1 MVLFAI
7 LSFSRMEM
15 SLDRR
20 KFDGTRR
27 TGWMFAFIHVTWE
40 EIAVHRYRW
49 EMMDDVQW
57 LSALVS
63 IESLLSR
70 LERDDGNDSLPCRL
84 FLFVYVLEIFYPSAI
99 RICERICYVVFCR
112 FELFNLKD
120 RYVYVREILFFE
132 EKKRERGFYYIVL
145 YFFKWIFSFFLS
157 FKEVDFILINEFF
170 LERLI
175 IF

>member
-70 LERDDGNDSLPCRL
+70 LERDDGNDSSPCRL

-99 RICERICYVVFCR
+99 RICERYVVFCR

-145 YFFKWIFSFFLS
+145 YFFKWILTFFLSFFLS
-157 FKEVDFILINEFF
+157 KKLILSWLMNIFF
-170 LERLI
+170 
-175 IF
+175 

>member
-1 MVLFAI
+1 
-7 LSFSRMEM
+7 
-15 SLDRR
+15 
-20 KFDGTRR
+20 
-27 TGWMFAFIHVTWE
+27 
-40 EIAVHRYRW
+40 
-49 EMMDDVQW
+49 MMDDVQW

-70 LERDDGNDSLPCRL
+70 LERDDGNDSSPCRL

-99 RICERICYVVFCR
+99 RICERYVVFCR

-120 RYVYVREILFFE
+120 RYVYVREILFFVS
-132 EKKRERGFYYIVL
+132 KRKRERERVL
-145 YFFKWIFSFFLS
+145 LYCIILFQMDFNVFSFFLS
-157 FKEVDFILINEFF
+157 FKEVDFILINEHFF

>member
-120 RYVYVREILFFE
+120 RYVYVREILFFVS
-132 EKKRERGFYYIVL
+132 KRKRERGGFIILYYTFSNG
-145 YFFKWIFSFFLS
+145 FFLSFFLS
-157 FKEVDFILINEFF
+157 KKLILSWLMNFF
-170 LERLI
+170 
-175 IF
+175 